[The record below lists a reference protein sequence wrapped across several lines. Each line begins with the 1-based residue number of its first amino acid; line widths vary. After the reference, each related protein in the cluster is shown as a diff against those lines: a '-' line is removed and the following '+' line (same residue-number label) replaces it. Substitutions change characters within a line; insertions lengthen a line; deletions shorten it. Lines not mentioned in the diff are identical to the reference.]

1 MYVTQSVYNMHI
13 SEIISNSSIKYGRL
27 LLLIRKQSV
36 FSDPFFNVLT
46 LKQNTILFSK
56 VKWMSHDHIHTSKL
70 TVKQWKRKQFKGI
83 LRYFKKYYRKITVL
97 KVPADFR
104 DTQCNWHIRVYI
116 WLRMNH

>member
-56 VKWMSHDHIHTSKL
+56 VK
-70 TVKQWKRKQFKGI
+70 
-83 LRYFKKYYRKITVL
+83 
-97 KVPADFR
+97 
-104 DTQCNWHIRVYI
+104 
-116 WLRMNH
+116 